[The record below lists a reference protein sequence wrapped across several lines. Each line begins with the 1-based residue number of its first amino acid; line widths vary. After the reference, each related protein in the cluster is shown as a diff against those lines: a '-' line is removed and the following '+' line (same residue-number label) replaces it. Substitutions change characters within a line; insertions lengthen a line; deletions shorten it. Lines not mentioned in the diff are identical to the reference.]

1 MRLWSESLAMRSPV
15 GIEEAVIESCA
26 CRASR
31 SCAVF
36 VGKIQTE
43 SDVEM
48 THLGA
53 RSSTHVDDLH
63 G

>member
-1 MRLWSESLAMRSPV
+1 MRSPV
-15 GIEEAVIESCA
+15 GIEEVVIESCA